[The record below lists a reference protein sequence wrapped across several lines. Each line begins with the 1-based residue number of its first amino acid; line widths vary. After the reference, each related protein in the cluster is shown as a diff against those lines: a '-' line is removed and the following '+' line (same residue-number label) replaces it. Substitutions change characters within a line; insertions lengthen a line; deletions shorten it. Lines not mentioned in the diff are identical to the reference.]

1 MKLLKAC
8 GYYISKSGR
17 VRKAYKLWNN
27 KTHSYSRSS
36 VNSQKESIKGEKIYK
51 TKKQVEEKLKK
62 LKSNKTKSK
71 QTKSKQT
78 KSKKTKSKKTKFGSG
93 SLEDLLSSAHG
104 PGNVEQ
110 RMRKFHEHI
119 SQLCNTPIKTDIQI
133 EKLAKMYKTWWSW
146 YLGVPNFKEN
156 PDKIPEVLSEL
167 TNVIDYKNIDDL
179 FMSIVKNKP
188 DEICK
193 LLEKDSR
200 EIFS

>member
-27 KTHSYSRSS
+27 KTRSYSRSS

-62 LKSNKTKSK
+62 LKS
-71 QTKSKQT
+71 
-78 KSKKTKSKKTKFGSG
+78 KKTKSKKTRFGAMSY
-93 SLEDLLSSAHG
+93 EALLSTTRT
-104 PGNVEQ
+104 PENVEQ
-110 RMRKFHEHI
+110 TMIKFHEYV
-119 SQLCNTPIKTDIQI
+119 SQLCNTPIKTTIQ
-133 EKLAKMYKTWWSW
+133 KKQLAKMYKTWWSW

-193 LLEKDSR
+193 LLEKDVR
-200 EIFS
+200 EMFS

>member
-51 TKKQVEEKLKK
+51 TKKQVEEKLKSK
-62 LKSNKTKSK
+62 KTRSNKTKSK
-71 QTKSKQT
+71 KTR
-78 KSKKTKSKKTKFGSG
+78 SKKTRFGAMSY
-93 SLEDLLSSAHG
+93 EALLSTTRT
-104 PGNVEQ
+104 PENVEQ
-110 RMRKFHEHI
+110 TMIKFHEYV

-188 DEICK
+188 DKICT
-193 LLEKDSR
+193 LLEKDVR
-200 EIFS
+200 EMYS